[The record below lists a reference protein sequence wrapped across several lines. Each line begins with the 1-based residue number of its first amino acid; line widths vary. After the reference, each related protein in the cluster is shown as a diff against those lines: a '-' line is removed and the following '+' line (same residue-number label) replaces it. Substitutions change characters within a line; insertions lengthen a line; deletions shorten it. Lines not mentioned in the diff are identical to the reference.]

1 MLICVSLSKV
11 DFVLSPLLNFFRDE
25 ELLVNNDD
33 ANDDDCDDDY
43 IDNDEDVRTLKN
55 PALEEL
61 SPGNLCPPPPI
72 DFDFVLMGNRRYSIV
87 MTNIL
92 CMSLDVVSGERL
104 HKTLSHN

>member
-1 MLICVSLSKV
+1 MKNSCFVKIFDSDSLI
-11 DFVLSPLLNFFRDE
+11 FFRDE

-61 SPGNLCPPPPI
+61 SPGMPHLLST
-72 DFDFVLMGNRRYSIV
+72 DTSFDVRNCRFSTVKPLY
-87 MTNIL
+87 
-92 CMSLDVVSGERL
+92 VVSSERIIQDL
-104 HKTLSHN
+104 VA